1 MTGNLPARMDVI
13 ELPHPVDGEPA
24 ALHDLGG
31 SGPAL
36 LLTHGNGLN
45 AGMWRTALRTLSSH
59 FHCFGLDFRGHGA
72 SRPRTANFSI
82 DRGRFVDEVLAAVT
96 TIRAITSGAGAAGP
110 IVAAGHSLGGATL
123 LRTEEHHPGTFAG
136 LWLFEPV
143 VIPEGWEE
151 MRAPSMLIE
160 ASRRRRMEFDS
171 VEEAYGRFFSK
182 PPFSRC
188 QPEAVRAY
196 VELGTY
202 PLPDGRVRL
211 SCAGE
216 TEARIY
222 ESNERKDMSLLR
234 SMTCPVVV
242 AAGAAVAAGNDVPPR
257 VAPLIVAGLG
267 NGRLEIMDG
276 LTHFAPMEDGET
288 VARSIVAH
296 LEPLADP
303 S

>member
-1 MTGNLPARMDVI
+1 MDVI

-31 SGPAL
+31 TGPAL

-45 AGMWRTALRTLSSH
+45 AGMWRTALPALTQH
-59 FHCFGLDFRGHGA
+59 FHCYGLDFRGHGA
-72 SRPRTANFSI
+72 SRPRHEDFSI
-82 DRGRFVDEVLAAVT
+82 DRGRFVDEVLAAVA
-96 TIRAITSGAGAAGP
+96 AIGAPGP

-123 LRTEEHHPGTFAG
+123 LRTEEHHSGTFAG

-143 VIPEGWEE
+143 VIPQGWEE
-151 MRAPSMLIE
+151 VRAPSMLIE

-171 VEEAYGRFFSK
+171 VEEAYGRFISK
-182 PPFSRC
+182 PPFSGC

-196 VELGTY
+196 VEIGTY
-202 PLPDGRVRL
+202 PLPDGGVRL

-222 ESNERKDMSLLR
+222 ESNERKDMSQLR
-234 SMTCPVVV
+234 SMMCPVVV

-267 NGRLEIMDG
+267 NGRLEMMDD
-276 LTHFAPMEDGET
+276 LTHFAPMEDGEA
-288 VARSIVAH
+288 VARSIIAH
-296 LEPLADP
+296 LEPLAG
-303 S
+303 SR

>member
-1 MTGNLPARMDVI
+1 MTDNVPARMDVI

-24 ALHDLGG
+24 TLHDLGG
-31 SGPAL
+31 SGAAL

-45 AGMWRTALRTLSSH
+45 AGMWRTALPVLTQH
-59 FHCFGLDFRGHGA
+59 FHCYGLDFRGHGA
-72 SRPRTANFSI
+72 SRPHQADFSVA
-82 DRGRFVDEVLAAVT
+82 RALFEEEVMAAV
-96 TIRAITSGAGAAGP
+96 GALRSLGFAGP
-110 IVAAGHSLGGATL
+110 IVAAGHSLGAATL
-123 LRTEEHHPGTFAG
+123 VRAEEHHPGTFAG

-143 VIPEGWEE
+143 VIPEGWDEH
-151 MRAPSMLIE
+151 RAPSMLIE

-171 VEEAYGRFFSK
+171 VEEAFGRFFAK
-182 PPFSRC
+182 PPFNRC

-202 PLPDGRVRL
+202 PLADGRVRL

-222 ESNERKDMSLLR
+222 EANERKNMSELG

-242 AAGAAVAAGNDVPPR
+242 AAGADVAAGNDVPPR

-267 NGRLEIMDG
+267 NGQLLMMDG

-288 VARSIVAH
+288 VARAIVAH
-296 LEPLADP
+296 LFPLTAP
-303 S
+303 T

>member
-1 MTGNLPARMDVI
+1 MDVI

-45 AGMWRTALRTLSSH
+45 VGMWRTVLPVLSPH
-59 FHCFGLDFRGHGA
+59 FHCYGLDFRGHGA
-72 SRPRTANFSI
+72 SRPRHGDFLV
-82 DRGRFVDEVLAAVT
+82 DRSRFEDEVLAAVSE
-96 TIRAITSGAGAAGP
+96 IRTRSAGAGP

-171 VEEAYGRFFSK
+171 VDEAYGRFFSK

-222 ESNERKDMSLLR
+222 EANERKDMSLLR

-242 AAGAAVAAGNDVPPR
+242 AAGAAIAAGNDVPPR

-267 NGRLEIMDG
+267 NGRLEMMDG
-276 LTHFAPMEDGET
+276 LTHFAPMEDGEA
-288 VARSIVAH
+288 VARSILAH
-296 LEPLADP
+296 LEPLSRRP
-303 S
+303 